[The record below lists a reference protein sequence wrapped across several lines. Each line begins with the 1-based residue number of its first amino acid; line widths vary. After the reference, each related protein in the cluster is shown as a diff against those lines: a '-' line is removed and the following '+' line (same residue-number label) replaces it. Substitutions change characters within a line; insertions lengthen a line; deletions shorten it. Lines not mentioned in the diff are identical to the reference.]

1 MQVVLLQIL
10 LWILRIMLF
19 LLFITIALIV
29 IVMIVPIRYQ
39 VEGDLHE
46 KKPGVCGKITW
57 FFYLINMNF
66 SYENEFHIIVRVL
79 GFKVYDSLSEKKP
92 IKKKKTR
99 EDNIAGREVKNK
111 NDDLSGNVN
120 SMEISNHKNDEKE
133 QKSIMNAEEEL
144 AAWEKEVE
152 TEEKEEA
159 ELAKKV
165 ILEEKKKNVDSKV
178 LNNNK
183 KSKKSLDERIE
194 EVKRKV
200 HDIVNK
206 IKDIL
211 KKIQDGK
218 LKVEHYL
225 DLWNRK
231 ETQITFQR
239 AKKKF
244 GKVCKTI
251 LPRKWRISGTIG
263 FEDPSITGKL
273 MGGLGAMYPILGNNV
288 QIVPEFEDEALELD
302 GKAKGYIRLGN
313 LVYQLIT
320 LLLNPYC
327 FKFIKLVFDEL
338 GGSKKRKKEI

>member
-165 ILEEKKKNVDSKV
+165 ILEEKK
-178 LNNNK
+178 
-183 KSKKSLDERIE
+183 
-194 EVKRKV
+194 
-200 HDIVNK
+200 
-206 IKDIL
+206 
-211 KKIQDGK
+211 
-218 LKVEHYL
+218 
-225 DLWNRK
+225 
-231 ETQITFQR
+231 
-239 AKKKF
+239 
-244 GKVCKTI
+244 
-251 LPRKWRISGTIG
+251 
-263 FEDPSITGKL
+263 
-273 MGGLGAMYPILGNNV
+273 
-288 QIVPEFEDEALELD
+288 
-302 GKAKGYIRLGN
+302 
-313 LVYQLIT
+313 
-320 LLLNPYC
+320 
-327 FKFIKLVFDEL
+327 
-338 GGSKKRKKEI
+338 